1 MTVWMLV
8 ALGCV
13 GSYLLGG
20 IPFGLIAGKLKQ
32 VDIRQAGSGNIG
44 ATNVGRL
51 LGLRWGLGVL
61 ALDTL
66 KGFIPTMA
74 AGLFL
79 SGAQAAE
86 TLSDTGCTIGW
97 LLVGLCAVLGHDY
110 SPFLRFRGGKGVS
123 TSFGVALGVYPNLA
137 LPVLLVAAVW
147 GVVVALWRMSSLG
160 SIVAGVSFPAAY
172 ILLAWLRGDPVMR
185 HWPFLTGTLF
195 LGVLI
200 VIRHR
205 ANLARILDG
214 TERRLGRVKLSDTSC
229 PPPPG

>member
-1 MTVWMLV
+1 MTVWLFV
-8 ALGCV
+8 VLGCV

-44 ATNVGRL
+44 ATNAGRL

-66 KGFIPTMA
+66 KGLVPTMA
-74 AGLFL
+74 AGQFL
-79 SGAQAAE
+79 SRAQTAE
-86 TLSDTGCTIGW
+86 TLSDTGWAISW

-123 TSFGVALGVYPNLA
+123 TSFGMALGVYPYLT
-137 LPVLLVAAVW
+137 LPVLFVAAVW

-160 SIVAGVSFPAAY
+160 SIVAGVSLPAAY
-172 ILLAWLRGDPVMR
+172 LLLAWLCGDPVLR
-185 HWPFLTGTLF
+185 HWPFLTSTLF

-205 ANLARILDG
+205 ANLARIRDG
-214 TERRLGRVKLSDTSC
+214 TERRLGRIKPSDTSC
-229 PPPPG
+229 PPAPG